1 MFFSKSCLLFCKPL
15 FYVHFFNFHLDDP
28 SDADARKF
36 MELMDKFGLLQHI
49 TTPTHVSGHIFDLNY
64 HLTVV

>member
-1 MFFSKSCLLFCKPL
+1 MLCPEVLL
-15 FYVHFFNFHLDDP
+15 VSGDSNFHLDDP

-36 MELMDKFGLLQHI
+36 MELMDTFGLLQHI